1 MTKGVVCALLQ
12 SHLNE
17 VCLPAWQL
25 EILFAL
31 FTFNTSNRL
40 DGPGEE
46 RKMAGLFFL
55 LPNEVCISRQAANMK
70 QSGSREVF
78 QA

>member
-1 MTKGVVCALLQ
+1 VRRKC

-17 VCLPAWQL
+17 VCLPAWQQ
-25 EILFAL
+25 EIRFAV

-46 RKMAGLFFL
+46 RRMAGLVFP
-55 LPNEVCISRQAANMK
+55 LPNKVCISRQVAKMK